1 MFVQKFSV
9 ISRPI
14 LALVNK
20 NLLLFF
26 PGARRQYPYRDKD
39 YKDQRLLIFHSK
51 VRQCFSGFMINE
63 QRGECFQISAYK
75 IVAVSLCHGHM
86 QQSSHWCVIEGVLFG
101 YWRNAYLKISNLRLA
116 NIKKPLF
123 CNFFT
128 TTVLAAYNF
137 WVNVMKWLF
146 DFFCIYTFDH
156 KEQFFK
162 KPSRIHLQYVV
173 NSIVIRL
180 DYACPCNP

>member
-26 PGARRQYPYRDKD
+26 PGARRQYPYRDKN
-39 YKDQRLLIFHSK
+39 YKDQRVLIFHSK

-123 CNFFT
+123 CNFFYYYST
-128 TTVLAAYNF
+128 SSLQFLSQCHEMAIWFLLYIYF
-137 WVNVMKWLF
+137 WQKRAVFQKA
-146 DFFCIYTFDH
+146 
-156 KEQFFK
+156 FK
-162 KPSRIHLQYVV
+162 NTSA
-173 NSIVIRL
+173 IRSK
-180 DYACPCNP
+180 